1 MLCSFSQMEISVH
14 RNTPTKHLS
23 IPGLFSIQ
31 SFTLLKHY
39 SELKVFHL
47 YNDCNLP
54 TETYQMFPCLVGSTL
69 SLCINWVSIH
79 KNKITFIL
87 FNRFPIS
94 EFWDSKT
101 YLHLTFRYF
110 QLLLI
115 LFFANL
121 FFFHFAN
128 NDTEHILNCYHLFR
142 YLDMH

>member
-1 MLCSFSQMEISVH
+1 MICSFSQMDISLH

-23 IPGLFSIQ
+23 ILSLFSTNP
-31 SFTLLKHY
+31 FTLLKH
-39 SELKVFHL
+39 SSDLQAFHL
-47 YNDCNLP
+47 YNNCKI
-54 TETYQMFPCLVGSTL
+54 TYQNLSKCFHVLVGSTL
-69 SLCINWVSIH
+69 SLCINWDPVH
-79 KNKITFIL
+79 KNKMIFLL

-121 FFFHFAN
+121 FFF
-128 NDTEHILNCYHLFR
+128 TLQTTTLNIF
-142 YLDMH
+142 